1 MIWLWAKFDEKGIT
15 FDGGTD
21 DTGPIEYKYKGP
33 LNLSAM
39 SANTANFQ
47 DASGPQ
53 GTIQGSIKFEIE
65 DSKIANITVS
75 FTSGTSYNNQD
86 IKCMFVKN

>member
-1 MIWLWAKFDEKGIT
+1 MGEQ
-15 FDGGTD
+15 D
-21 DTGPIEYKYKGP
+21 DTGPTEYKYKGP

-47 DASGPQ
+47 DASGPK
-53 GTIQGSIKFEIE
+53 GTIKFEIE